1 MRGDVMQWVGRL
13 VAAVFGLGVLALL
26 GAVFVLVRQAE
37 GVPPMPVFL
46 GLLGMAVLILL
57 AGACLGVIS
66 IAVSARRG
74 AEALQRMAG
83 GGVAVTAAA
92 GPGMQEPEMQGPGMQ
107 VPVAPLE
114 TAQAL
119 AVPPR
124 ETPRPGARPGRV
136 LVAER

>member
-13 VAAVFGLGVLALL
+13 VAAVFGFGALALL

-46 GLLGMAVLILL
+46 GLLGMAVLVLL
-57 AGACLGVIS
+57 AGACLGIIS

-83 GGVAVTAAA
+83 GGVAKTGVA
-92 GPGMQEPEMQGPGMQ
+92 GSEMQG
-107 VPVAPLE
+107 PVAPLE
-114 TAQAL
+114 QAL

-124 ETPRPGARPGRV
+124 QTPRPTPRPGRV